1 VVQWRGRATSRN
13 IEDRRAGAGRLG
25 GSGLGGGRFL
35 PMLLIRL
42 VFTKFGIVGV
52 LVLVGGYLGLQA
64 LGIEPLRVLEPE
76 PAPSRQAA
84 PGNDERFAFAGVIL
98 AETEAVWTDIFA
110 AGGGRY
116 PEPTLVVF
124 RGGVESA
131 CGSAS
136 SASGP
141 FYCPS
146 DRRIYLDTEF
156 FDELGR
162 RFGASGDFPAAYVIA
177 HEVGHHVQAV
187 LGALDTVHRRQ
198 QGLGRAATNAL
209 QVRVELQADC
219 YAGVW
224 AHHAERTAGLLD
236 AGDIEEGLRAA
247 AAIGD
252 DRLQRNAGR
261 RVDPD
266 SFTHGSSD
274 QRRTWFQRGYRSGSP
289 GACDTFANGS

>member
-1 VVQWRGRATSRN
+1 MQWRGRATSRN
-13 IEDRRAGAGRLG
+13 IEDRRASAGG
-25 GSGLGGGRFL
+25 FGGGGFL

-42 VFTKFGIVGV
+42 VFTKFGVVGV
-52 LVLVGGYLGLQA
+52 LVLVGGYFGLQA
-64 LGIEPLRVLEPE
+64 IGLDPLRMLEAE
-76 PAPSRQAA
+76 PGREREAGS
-84 PGNDERFAFAGVIL
+84 GGDEKFAFAGVIL
-98 AETEAVWTDIFA
+98 AETETVWDDIFA
-110 AGGGRY
+110 ANGQRY
-116 PEPTLVVF
+116 PRPTMVVF
-124 RGGVESA
+124 RGSVQSA
-131 CGSAS
+131 CGSAT

-146 DRRIYLDTEF
+146 DGRIYLDTEF

-187 LGALDTVHRRQ
+187 LGTLDAVHRRQ
-198 QGLGRAATNAL
+198 QGLGKVAANAL

-224 AHHAERTAGLLD
+224 AHHAQRTAGLLD
-236 AGDIEEGLRAA
+236 EGDIEEGLNAA

-261 RVDPD
+261 PVDPE

-274 QRRTWFQRGYRSGSP
+274 QRRTWFQRGYRSGRATS
-289 GACDTFANGS
+289 CDTLADAG